1 MELSVFWGIH
11 HTALFDWLAQLFLGL
26 MRNAGRRERR
36 GPFSH
41 PLCMSLPN
49 GRAPQKARSLIKS
62 TTLQRLNLSSFGG
75 DATRARLGFRSS
87 RRDGGAGKHPG
98 GKGKCTGQ
106 SRDTI
111 TTGSIAARG
120 FAGGTVNVFG
130 GFGGCTG
137 STGKGIVCGLAGGT
151 GKVVE
156 GCGFAASIG
165 TGCGNCLLRGCG
177 RGGRAFSDTMAFA
190 GSAGTGIG
198 DCRGEASAVVSAA
211 ITGMHSSEL
220 ASLEAL

>member
-1 MELSVFWGIH
+1 MELSVFLGIH
-11 HTALFDWLAQLFLGL
+11 HTALFDWLAQLSLGL

-62 TTLQRLNLSSFGG
+62 TTLQRLNLSSVGG

-87 RRDGGAGKHPG
+87 GRDGGAGKHPG

-120 FAGGTVNVFG
+120 FAGLHRPMKIWSHSVYCRSRGSNRTTAQATARVHD
-130 GFGGCTG
+130 CTSRG
-137 STGKGIVCGLAGGT
+137 S
-151 GKVVE
+151 
-156 GCGFAASIG
+156 
-165 TGCGNCLLRGCG
+165 NC
-177 RGGRAFSDTMAFA
+177 T
-190 GSAGTGIG
+190 SAQAEEDHPSKCCTSQVP
-198 DCRGEASAVVSAA
+198 RSWLV
-211 ITGMHSSEL
+211 
-220 ASLEAL
+220 